1 MQHNAAFHLGLHCLQ
16 KYSFRGFPYT
26 KGKWHCIT
34 IRDSFLCRTIMDIP
48 TRCSGVVSESGTEN
62 FLNWFSAQF
71 DKMEK
76 TYTTNHK
83 HLEDENFIEVL
94 NDVQVKDIL
103 VTEGNVTFLHP

>member
-1 MQHNAAFHLGLHCLQ
+1 
-16 KYSFRGFPYT
+16 
-26 KGKWHCIT
+26 
-34 IRDSFLCRTIMDIP
+34 MDIP
-48 TRCSGVVSESGTEN
+48 TRCSSVVSESGTEN

-76 TYTTNHK
+76 PYTTNHK

-103 VTEGNVTFLHP
+103 VTEGNATFLNLPPVEHNNVTWPVLIFQQNRIILCNFDAL